1 MIHGP
6 RLRWGVSFR
15 GVCGLHYGEG
25 QDFLNGSDFLSM
37 NENFFSHRNLWI
49 KDQAMYYRLLC
60 YLRI

>member
-6 RLRWGVSFR
+6 RLRVWVSFR

-49 KDQAMYYRLLC
+49 KDQAMYYRLLF

>member
-6 RLRWGVSFR
+6 RLRRGVSFR
-15 GVCGLHYGEG
+15 GVRGLHYGEG

>member
-6 RLRWGVSFR
+6 RLGRGVSFR
-15 GVCGLHYGEG
+15 RVCGLHYGEG

>member
-6 RLRWGVSFR
+6 RLRRGVSFR
-15 GVCGLHYGEG
+15 GVRGLHYGEG

-49 KDQAMYYRLLC
+49 KYQAMYYRLLC